1 MVIGLKGKV
10 TKLSRD
16 QRSRPDTKR
25 AKTQPATTTPT
36 FFFWGEGGGGG
47 GAEDVS
53 PPTTANIMCTFGGR
67 VLISGCGDI
76 FVLALFSFF
85 FFFFFRSSAWF
96 LGAPTHGYC
105 SSNSSRRD
113 SVAGPACV
121 LFTRDMTQGVTYC
134 LPPTKESFT
143 SRQTLGRPRI
153 PEPALHSFTWEC
165 MLPGGVP
172 CVRRSSPPL
181 QRYRCG
187 KGGAGSKHS
196 VWTYIHSSSEYVCGT
211 GLDTGGGGDYRCL
224 RRCGRAT
231 TSHYLVAVIL
241 L

>member
-1 MVIGLKGKV
+1 M
-10 TKLSRD
+10 
-16 QRSRPDTKR
+16 
-25 AKTQPATTTPT
+25 
-36 FFFWGEGGGGG
+36 
-47 GAEDVS
+47 
-53 PPTTANIMCTFGGR
+53 
-67 VLISGCGDI
+67 ISGCGDI

-211 GLDTGGGGDYRCL
+211 GLDTGGGGGLSMSQALRQGDYQSLLSSSDTAVGLWC
-224 RRCGRAT
+224 AST
-231 TSHYLVAVIL
+231 TLGFSSALA
-241 L
+241 